1 MEPTE
6 IRDPIDDEALL
17 ALADSVRRLVA
28 QVRATNA
35 PRESLEQARLAVE
48 RAEAILEPHLHD
60 GPFAQ
65 TSLDGG
71 FGMVGRTKEFAR
83 LFPYSPLV
91 GRINPVA
98 PPAEFVARDGVIHGR
113 VRFGAAYCGGRNYVH
128 GGIVAALLDEILGN
142 VNMVNGVGGVTGTLT
157 IRYRNP
163 TPLFEE
169 LRVEGR
175 CVRKEGRKVFSE
187 GSLWL
192 GETLLAEAEGIF
204 IQRHDTS
211 HLALA
216 SAPFQRG

>member
-1 MEPTE
+1 MDSNDV
-6 IRDPIDDEALL
+6 RDPLDDEALL

-35 PRESLEQARLAVE
+35 PRESLEQAHRAVE
-48 RAEAILEPHLHD
+48 QAVAILEPFVHE

-71 FGMVGRTKEFAR
+71 FGMIGRTKDLAR
-83 LFPYSPLV
+83 LFPYSPLL

-98 PPAEFVARDGVIHGR
+98 PPAEFVARDGVLHAR

-128 GGIVAALLDEILGN
+128 GGIVAALLDELLGN

-169 LRVEGR
+169 LHAEGR
-175 CVRKEGRKVFSE
+175 CVRREGRKVYAE
-187 GSLWL
+187 GSLWH
-192 GETLLAEAEGIF
+192 GETLLAEAEGVF

-211 HLALA
+211 HLAFA